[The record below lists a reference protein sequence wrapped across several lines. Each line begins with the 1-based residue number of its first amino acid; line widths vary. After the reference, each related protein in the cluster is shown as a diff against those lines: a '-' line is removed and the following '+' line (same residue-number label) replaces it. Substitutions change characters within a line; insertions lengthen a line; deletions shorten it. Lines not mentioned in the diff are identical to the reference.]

1 MYTIITAAAVVVL
14 VVVVVVVVA
23 ALTECFV
30 LVDLQNA
37 LKGALLA
44 YWIQLIRKLSALA
57 DTVC

>member
-14 VVVVVVVVA
+14 VVVVVVVA
-23 ALTECFV
+23 ALTECLV